1 MNNSTSKH
9 AAFIRAI
16 MGKPTIA
23 RDYFRT
29 CFPTHVIGRLDF
41 STLTRLPDTY
51 VPEELYETISDIV
64 YSCQRMDRKDDVKIS
79 LLISH
84 GNYLD
89 NHTSILIG
97 SYLFSGLAKQ
107 SNNGLRPSL
116 IIPVL
121 LYHGKESR
129 KDPSQKSLFSEMD
142 ADLSEFVPSP
152 EYIFHNL
159 RDLSDDTIREND
171 NKFLA
176 ASLLAIKYSFSK
188 SQLKQM
194 IPNILSLS
202 SAQKDEDLQNHLIG
216 YILESTGLEADQLI
230 AITQN
235 LSPKTKEAEVN
246 TLDLFAQRGYL
257 KGYQKGVEE
266 AREKMVRNLIK
277 IPDLTD
283 ELIATATDLPID
295 RVVSIRKETKT
306 EE

>member
-16 MGKPTIA
+16 MDKPTIA

-29 CFPTHVIGRLDF
+29 CLPNHVVEILDF
-41 STLTRLPDTY
+41 STLTLLPDKY
-51 VPEELYETISDIV
+51 VPEELYTTISDIV
-64 YSCQRMDRKDDVKIS
+64 YSCQRMERKDDVKIS

-97 SYLFSGLAKQ
+97 SYLSSGLVKQ
-107 SNNGLRPSL
+107 ANNALRPSL

-129 KDPSQKSLFSEMD
+129 KYPSQKNLLPDLD

-159 RDLSDDTIREND
+159 RDLSDDTIIEND

-176 ASLLAIKYSFSK
+176 ASLLAIKYSFSQ
-188 SQLKQM
+188 SQLRKM
-194 IPNILSLS
+194 IPDILSLS
-202 SAQKDEDLQNHLIG
+202 VQEDQDLQNHLIG
-216 YILESTGLEADQLI
+216 YISENTELDAYQII
-230 AITQN
+230 AVVEKLPT
-235 LSPKTKEAEVN
+235 KTKEAVVN
-246 TLDLFAQRGYL
+246 TLDLFAPKLYRE
-257 KGYQKGVEE
+257 GYQKGVEE
-266 AREKMVRNLIK
+266 VREKMARNLVK

-295 RVVSIRKETKT
+295 RVVCMQKEMKI

>member
-16 MGKPTIA
+16 MDKPTIA
-23 RDYFRT
+23 QDYFRT
-29 CFPTHVIGRLDF
+29 CLPTHVVERLDF
-41 STLTRLPDTY
+41 STLTQLPDTY
-51 VPEELYETISDIV
+51 VPEELYTTLSDIM

-79 LLISH
+79 LLTSH

-97 SYLFSGLAKQ
+97 SYLFSGLVKQ
-107 SNNGLRPSL
+107 ANNGLRPSL

-129 KDPSQKSLFSEMD
+129 KDPSQKNLFPD
-142 ADLSEFVPSP
+142 LDTHLSEFVPNP

-159 RDLSDDTIREND
+159 TELSDDTIIENG

-176 ASLLAIKYSFSK
+176 ASLLAIKHGFSQ
-188 SQLKQM
+188 SQLRKM
-194 IPNILSLS
+194 IPDILSLS
-202 SAQKDEDLQNHLIG
+202 VLEDQDLQNLLIG
-216 YILESTGLEADQLI
+216 YISESTELDAYQII
-230 AITQN
+230 AIVQKLPT
-235 LSPKTKEAEVN
+235 KTKEAVVN
-246 TLDLFAQRGYL
+246 TLDLFAQKRYPE
-257 KGYQKGVEE
+257 GYQKRVEE
-266 AREKMVRNLIK
+266 VREKMARNLVK

-283 ELIATATDLPID
+283 ELIATATGLPID
-295 RVVSIRKETKT
+295 RVVCIRKETKI